1 MNLIDKT
8 TFEEL
13 RDTAGPDFVAELV
26 DTFVEEAPAML
37 DQLRVARAAGD
48 ADVFRRAAHSLKSNS
63 ATFGA
68 LQLSALARRL
78 ELDGLAA
85 DPSRDNVA
93 IDALE
98 AAYQRVAAALQEL
111 ARG

>member
-85 DPSRDNVA
+85 DPSRDDVA

>member
-48 ADVFRRAAHSLKSNS
+48 ADVFRRAA
-63 ATFGA
+63 
-68 LQLSALARRL
+68 
-78 ELDGLAA
+78 
-85 DPSRDNVA
+85 SRPA
-93 IDALE
+93 GSP
-98 AAYQRVAAALQEL
+98 RS
-111 ARG
+111 ARGSSR

>member
-98 AAYQRVAAALQEL
+98 AAYQRAAAALQEL